1 MNNQSGPDGCTEQ
14 TSGLDLLVGPPR
26 AHSVRMGASY
36 ARARG
41 ALHAQVY
48 SIQIR
53 HPAQDVVLPKFWT
66 GRTTLAY
73 VKRYPCFWSNFLE
86 LKSRNSSKK
95 QPNWGSFSLYYEIP
109 KTF

>member
-26 AHSVRMGASY
+26 AHSVRMGASC

-41 ALHAQVY
+41 ALHAHVY

-53 HPAQDVVLPKFWT
+53 VQDPSQMVKQIIE
-66 GRTTLAY
+66 TTLKTPKY
-73 VKRYPCFWSNFLE
+73 HVF
-86 LKSRNSSKK
+86 
-95 QPNWGSFSLYYEIP
+95 FS
-109 KTF
+109 

>member
-26 AHSVRMGASY
+26 AHSVRMGASC

-41 ALHAQVY
+41 ALHAHVY

-53 HPAQDVVLPKFWT
+53 AIAVVLE
-66 GRTTLAY
+66 R
-73 VKRYPCFWSNFLE
+73 
-86 LKSRNSSKK
+86 SST
-95 QPNWGSFSLYYEIP
+95 QILVDSLI
-109 KTF
+109 